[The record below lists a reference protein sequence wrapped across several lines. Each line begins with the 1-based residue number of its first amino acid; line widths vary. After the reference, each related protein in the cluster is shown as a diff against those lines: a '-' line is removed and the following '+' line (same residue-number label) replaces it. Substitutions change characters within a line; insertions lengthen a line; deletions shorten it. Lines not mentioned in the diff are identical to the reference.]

1 MITALP
7 AQITLTSGHC
17 TVFAFM
23 NTPTCWTI
31 HDAVF
36 FY

>member
-1 MITALP
+1 MITALL
-7 AQITLTSGHC
+7 AQVTLTSGHY

-23 NTPTCWTI
+23 NTPTFWTI